1 MILKRL
7 NPKASVDNALK
18 FTNVDALCCGDKG
31 AAVVCTY
38 TATLGSVVS
47 TTAVSQVNINGTT
60 YTLDGAYLVN
70 QERERDAL
78 VANIEQVIRVLG
90 YDGKGNVT
98 QAFSAGTLT
107 LTIEYSD
114 LEFGWLSA
122 DTSPFIPTA
131 CKIIGDTV
139 SYPGVCDQGAA
150 IYKSGTNLIVKPLST
165 GTITNVTIND
175 GGGAVYNGDLTVGTT
190 GDATVTANA
199 DGSKTITVAGDSGHQ
214 NWSGSTTF
222 TVTITQSGCSV
233 WTRVLKLVF

>member
-1 MILKRL
+1 MILQRL
-7 NPKASVDNALK
+7 NPNASVDNALK
-18 FTNVDALCCGDKG
+18 FTNLDGLCCGDKG

-38 TATLGSVVS
+38 TATLGSITG
-47 TTAVSQVNINGTT
+47 TTAVSSVNINGTT

-78 VANIEQVIRVLG
+78 VANIEQIIRDLG

-98 QAFSAGTLT
+98 QSFSSGTMT
-107 LTIEYSD
+107 VTVDYAD

-150 IYKSGTNLIVKPLST
+150 IYKSGTDLIVKPYAT
-165 GTITNVTIND
+165 GAITNVTIND
-175 GGGAVYNGDLTVGTT
+175 GGGAVYNGDLTLGVT
-190 GDATVTANA
+190 GDAEVTAGT
-199 DGSKTITVAGDSGHQ
+199 DGGKVITVDGGAAAQ
-214 NWSGSTTF
+214 NWSGTITF
-222 TVTITQSGCSV
+222 TVTVTQTGCAV
-233 WTRVLKLVF
+233 WTRVIKLVY